1 MWLQCFDL
9 LYLEL
14 VQDQDQG
21 LKIDQETDQEL
32 EKIQAVD
39 LNPDQEIDLA
49 QHLTLEKLLALVIIT
64 PPPKQ

>member
-1 MWLQCFDL
+1 LWLQCFDL